1 MSLKTLAPSVCNI
14 NDTSG
19 WLGYVRI
26 RVVTV
31 GSLFYC
37 CNQLFSWCFLV
48 LLYFWESSMKGTCSF
63 EHRQQNPGA
72 WEVQIWFITIPRKLG
87 SIIPYIYN
95 KWPRCWSLLNA
106 GCFENYPLA
115 LFTQLLHLLLAYPT
129 HQLKKQ
135 QDHQHTKITK
145 GLALQVFLG
154 EPLAVFSHAELRP
167 DCVTVTWGL
176 GVKSDH
182 YNVAT
187 LPSPAKYPWRSFL
200 LCERNRLTKNPF
212 NQHGACLT

>member
-1 MSLKTLAPSVCNI
+1 MLS
-14 NDTSG
+14 
-19 WLGYVRI
+19 
-26 RVVTV
+26 
-31 GSLFYC
+31 
-37 CNQLFSWCFLV
+37 CFIV
-48 LLYFWESSMKGTCSF
+48 LLRIFYERTCSF

-176 GVKSDH
+176 GVNLIIIMSP
-182 YNVAT
+182 
-187 LPSPAKYPWRSFL
+187 PSHLQPSIHGGLSCFAKEPANKKPFQSTWSVPNIKITPVVGYVRWVFL
-200 LCERNRLTKNPF
+200 NTPRNKFDQKGHLRHNLHWTP
-212 NQHGACLT
+212 